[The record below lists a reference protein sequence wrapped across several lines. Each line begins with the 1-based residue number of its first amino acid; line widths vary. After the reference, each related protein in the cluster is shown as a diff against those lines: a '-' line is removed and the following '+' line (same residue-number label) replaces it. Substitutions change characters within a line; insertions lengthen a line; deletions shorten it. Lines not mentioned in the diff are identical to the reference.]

1 MKVKEKV
8 LEYLEERRG
17 EPISGTELAERLS
30 VSRNAVWKAIKSLQK
45 EGYVISGVTNR
56 GYILDDSNDILSRQ
70 SIEPFLQGMARELRL
85 EVYKSVTSTNTV
97 AKTMAMDGE
106 PEGKVIIAEE
116 QTKGKGRMGRSFYS
130 PKGTGIYFS
139 ILLRPQMKAE
149 EALFIT
155 TSAAV
160 AVARA
165 IEKISD
171 CKAQIKWVNDIYC
184 DGKKVCGILTE
195 AGVDFESQGLE
206 YAVLGIGINVAKP
219 AGDFPE
225 ELQDKATSLF
235 GDKPNQAETRSRLVA
250 EVLNEFWEC
259 YRQGATKEYLTEYR
273 ERSFLIGQQVYVV
286 NQEELGLAR
295 VIDIDEEARL
305 VVQRQNGTLQA
316 LSSGE
321 VSVKPAIDQ
330 A

>member
-8 LEYLEERRG
+8 LEYLEEHRG
-17 EPISGTELAERLS
+17 EPVSGTELAERLS

-45 EGYVISGVTNR
+45 EGYVISGVTNK
-56 GYILDDSNDILSRQ
+56 GYILDASNDILSRQ
-70 SIEPFLQGMARELRL
+70 SIEPFLQGVARELRL

-97 AKTMAMDGE
+97 VKTLAMEGE

-116 QTKGKGRMGRSFYS
+116 QTKGKGRLGRSFYS
-130 PKGTGIYFS
+130 PKGSGIYFS

-149 EALFIT
+149 DALFIT

-165 IEKISD
+165 IEKVSD
-171 CKAQIKWVNDIYC
+171 CRAKIKWVNDIYC

-195 AGVDFESQGLE
+195 AGVDFESRGLE

-225 ELQDKATSLF
+225 ELRDKATSLF
-235 GDKPNQAETRSRLVA
+235 GDKPNQPETRSRLVA

-259 YRQGATKEYLTEYR
+259 YRQGTTKEYMTEYK

-305 VVQRQNGTLQA
+305 VVQLQDGTIKM

-321 VSVKPAIDQ
+321 VSVNLP
-330 A
+330 